1 MKKVIKAA
9 VVAAVAVALCI
20 VAGLHMQE
28 VSEVA
33 EARGELAPKN
43 SEYSL
48 ALDMSQ
54 RRDSSRAS
62 SARTRRASTRT
73 HLTGACGLTMR
84 SCVRWATQ
92 TMI

>member
-1 MKKVIKAA
+1 MKKAIKAA
-9 VVAAVAVALCI
+9 AVTAVAVALCI

-48 ALDMSQ
+48 ALDMS
-54 RRDSSRAS
+54 REAGSSRAS
-62 SARTRRASTRT
+62 SARTRRVSTRT
-73 HLTGACGLTMR
+73 RSTGVQGLTMK
-84 SCVRWATQ
+84 SCVRWATP